1 VGNRS
6 ENGNK
11 LRRLKLNNWM
21 MVENPPQAE
30 KYFTE
35 CCACM
40 AYNNHW
46 IVLLG
51 VQPSLA
57 FADLLS

>member
-1 VGNRS
+1 
-6 ENGNK
+6 
-11 LRRLKLNNWM
+11 M